1 MVSVVAHNK
10 PNSPITFIKQT
21 HIIHE
26 VTYLIE
32 NDLHLTYERLKETTH
47 MQRVYEVDNKQTFSN
62 ITRNREIL
70 SPTVSQLLSRTAMSY
85 G

>member
-1 MVSVVAHNK
+1 MVGVVAHNK
-10 PNSPITFIKQT
+10 PNSPVTFIKQT
-21 HIIHE
+21 NIIHE

-47 MQRVYEVDNKQTFSN
+47 MQRVYEVDNKQTFNN